1 MSPTRGKHA
10 YGGSSLAP
18 KGKSH
23 SRRPVSKRPPTWCR
37 YSPEEVEAFVI
48 KLAKDGHPPSKIG
61 VLLRDQYGV
70 PLTKYLTGRSVTEI
84 MESAGVTLEIPEDL
98 QFLLRKANGLQ
109 RHLAKNKADSV
120 NKRSLELV
128 ASKIRRLAKYY
139 RRLGR
144 LPEDWKYK
152 S

>member
-1 MSPTRGKHA
+1 
-10 YGGSSLAP
+10 
-18 KGKSH
+18 
-23 SRRPVSKRPPTWCR
+23 
-37 YSPEEVEAFVI
+37 VEAFVI
-48 KLAKDGHPPSKIG
+48 KLAKDGNPPSKIG

-98 QFLLRKANGLQ
+98 QALLRKANGLQ

-144 LPEDWKYK
+144 LPEDWKYT